1 MEQTS
6 GETQQQKRRRR
17 NGWILRI
24 TSYIIYSQLTCTPS
38 SHRRFGRKCLL
49 LVSCVNFLSYHRH
62 ELWWKTFFFSSKI
75 NLPNLS
81 QVYSKQVSQFVIYH
95 LSFNRRRACLKR
107 IQSFEFVEDDQAA
120 LNPLTLKILL
130 LILLTVCHEINR
142 MLVWRIWNWINQ

>member
-1 MEQTS
+1 MM
-6 GETQQQKRRRR
+6 K
-17 NGWILRI
+17 NI
-24 TSYIIYSQLTCTPS
+24 
-38 SHRRFGRKCLL
+38 
-49 LVSCVNFLSYHRH
+49 
-62 ELWWKTFFFSSKI
+62 FFSSKI

-81 QVYSKQVSQFVIYH
+81 QVYCKQVSQFVIYH

-142 MLVWRIWNWINQ
+142 MLVWRIWNWINQQFPD